1 MSLKRNKLRRMII
14 LGSLV
19 LLLLSQTK
27 AKGEEQMEEV
37 TLQWFGHAYFLISD
51 KIKIAIDP
59 FQDLEGYPNPQVSA
73 DVVLVTH
80 EHFDH
85 NKTEAVSGHPQIVRG
100 FGQKSVKGIEFTGAK
115 TYHDESKGSQRGE
128 NTVFVFELDG
138 IRFAHGG
145 DLGHLLSD
153 QQVKEIG
160 RVDVLMI
167 PVGGYYTIDAQ
178 RAWTNVEKIKP
189 KIVIPMHYKQPFM
202 GKNFPIEKVDVF
214 LAGKKN
220 VNRLDKNVLVLEKDK
235 LPLET
240 TIYVLNYK

>member
-1 MSLKRNKLRRMII
+1 MII

-27 AKGEEQMEEV
+27 AKGEEQMEEA

-51 KIKIAIDP
+51 QVKIAIDP
-59 FQDLEGYPNPQVSA
+59 FKDLEGYPNPQVSA

-85 NKTEAVSGHPQIVRG
+85 NKTEAVGGHPQIIRG
-100 FGQKSVKGIEFTGAK
+100 LGQKSAKGIEFTGVK

-138 IRFAHGG
+138 IRFAHCG

-160 RVDVLMI
+160 RVDILMI

-178 RAWTNVEKIKP
+178 QAWTNVEKIKP

-202 GKNFPIEKVDVF
+202 GKNFPIDKVDVF
-214 LAGKKN
+214 LEGKKK
-220 VNRLDKNVLVLEKDK
+220 VNRLDKNVLVLEKNK
-235 LPLET
+235 LPQET

>member
-1 MSLKRNKLRRMII
+1 
-14 LGSLV
+14 
-19 LLLLSQTK
+19 
-27 AKGEEQMEEV
+27 MEKI

-51 KIKIAIDP
+51 QIKIAIDP
-59 FQDLEGYPNPQVSA
+59 FKDLEGYPNPQVSA
-73 DVVLVTH
+73 EVVLVTH

-85 NKTEAVSGHPQIVRG
+85 NKTEVVSGHPQIIRG
-100 FGQKSVKGIEFTGAK
+100 FGQRSVKGIEFTGVK
-115 TYHDESKGSQRGE
+115 TYHDESKGSKRGE
-128 NTVFVFELDG
+128 NTIFVFELDG
-138 IRFAHGG
+138 IRFAHCG

-167 PVGGYYTIDAQ
+167 PVGGYYTIDARQ
-178 RAWTNVEKIKP
+178 AWTNVEKIKP

-220 VNRLDKNVLVLEKDK
+220 VSRLDKNVLILEKDK

-240 TIYVLNYK
+240 TIYVLSYK